1 MMHRYVHTIFCDDIR
16 HEIGGKASLIGVYS
30 GILIAR
36 QLPITLPM
44 LCLRVIA
51 VTPADQP
58 FRSLAIR
65 VLKDNDTLAE
75 LPMDERRLSEIAD
88 QTPSE
93 DPETDALKLHRA
105 QFEFRFSPIAFDSP
119 CVLRVRVQTEAGE
132 LRGPGLKVAAVD
144 DLPNGMLA
152 PAIH

>member
-16 HEIGGKASLIGVYS
+16 HEVSGKLSLIGVYS

-51 VTPADQP
+51 VTPSDQP
-58 FRSLAIR
+58 FRSLAVR
-65 VLKDNDTLAE
+65 VLKDDDLLAE
-75 LPMDERRLSEIAD
+75 LPMDERRLLEIAD
-88 QTPSE
+88 QPRNE
-93 DPETDALKLHRA
+93 DPGSDVRKMRVF

-132 LRGPGLKVAAVD
+132 LPGPGLKVEAVD
-144 DLPNGMLA
+144 DLPDGMLP
-152 PAIH
+152 PATH